1 MPVCPSPGSHL
12 PEMKG
17 CLAGP
22 RDPHKADL
30 EKWGAGLGR
39 NRLQGPVNTCM
50 PQLPKRHTLCFPDGM
65 ERGSKSKV
73 KLLGSAEQPLARAML
88 TPSRDHG
95 PHSRD
100 YSRQPGPAAL
110 SLDVPSSHVFGVDRL
125 GLTGGHAHCRVM
137 ERRRKGLVC
146 SLVGRGALAVPGRPA
161 VLTDTPGACLWW
173 PCRLGHPQ
181 WDGGRRPLRMPRSVP
196 PLPSTPCPSTSCF
209 YFPFC
214 IYSSI

>member
-1 MPVCPSPGSHL
+1 MPVCLFPGSHL
-12 PEMKG
+12 SEMKG

-30 EKWGAGLGR
+30 EKRVAGLGR
-39 NRLQGPVNTCM
+39 NRLQGPCNTCM
-50 PQLPKRHTLCFPDGM
+50 PPLPKRHTLCFPDGM

-73 KLLGSAEQPLARAML
+73 KLLGSAEQPPARAML

-125 GLTGGHAHCRVM
+125 GLTGGHAHCRVV
-137 ERRRKGLVC
+137 EGRREGLVC
-146 SLVGRGALAVPGRPA
+146 SPVGRRALAVPGRSV
-161 VLTDTPGACLWW
+161 VLTDTPAACLWW
-173 PCRLGHPQ
+173 PLP
-181 WDGGRRPLRMPRSVP
+181 PR
-196 PLPSTPCPSTSCF
+196 TP
-209 YFPFC
+209 
-214 IYSSI
+214 